1 MAGFQFGLAV
11 VDVGLVGEGWA
22 EVAKHVVSSLS
33 VPQAAHARP
42 RRAHAGGRKSSSA
55 GLWRPRLMP
64 HHPGEEPDQDDQ
76 GDEAHGS
83 ARGCHGSNQAH

>member
-1 MAGFQFGLAV
+1 MAGFLFGLAV
-11 VDVGLVGEGWA
+11 VEVGLVGEGRA

-33 VPQAAHARP
+33 VPEAAHARP
-42 RRAHAGGRKSSSA
+42 RRSHAGGRKPGSA
-55 GLWRPRLMP
+55 GFWRPRLMP

-76 GDEAHGS
+76 GDEAHGP